1 MCKYSVLYEHILEV
15 GFFRDF
21 RIWIFLL
28 NINRYFCILITLLFF
43 CSLLEGIRTKVFL
56 TLSAFKFACV
66 PVEIKVIH
74 SLNTFY

>member
-1 MCKYSVLYEHILEV
+1 MH
-15 GFFRDF
+15 
-21 RIWIFLL
+21 L
-28 NINRYFCILITLLFF
+28 NNSAIFF

-74 SLNTFY
+74 SLNTSFLLNSDKCNFLY